1 MQSNRYLPAEAT
13 PASVGLMGKERF
25 LPLLKSSDYELQ
37 SLKWLTLPH
46 SNKRTPVQS
55 QLNFLLNS
63 LLFFHPPSLLQLG
76 HCTLLPLP
84 CLLQVYLSSFVSLC
98 KCPQAYL
105 LYIQVRLLPRSATW
119 QAAIQKPFL
128 VTTPWP
134 RCLHVNT
141 LSISFAISLQSP
153 NQNETR

>member
-55 QLNFLLNS
+55 QLNSFLSPTVLI
-63 LLFFHPPSLLQLG
+63 QLA
-76 HCTLLPLP
+76 HCTWLPLP
-84 CLLQVYLSSFVSLC
+84 YLLQVYLSSFVSLC
-98 KCPQAYL
+98 KCLQAYL
-105 LYIQVRLLPRSATW
+105 LCVQVRLLPRLATW

>member
-55 QLNFLLNS
+55 QLNS
-63 LLFFHPPSLLQLG
+63 LLFFHPPSSYNLLIVRDC
-76 HCTLLPLP
+76 HCPTCSRFTSQAS
-84 CLLQVYLSSFVSLC
+84 CLCAS
-98 KCPQAYL
+98 
-105 LYIQVRLLPRSATW
+105 VRKLICCAFRSASYTD
-119 QAAIQKPFL
+119 
-128 VTTPWP
+128 WP
-134 RCLHVNT
+134 LDKQQYKNHF
-141 LSISFAISLQSP
+141 S
-153 NQNETR
+153 

>member
-63 LLFFHPPSLLQLG
+63 LLSPTIPLTTWSLYVTATALLAPG
-76 HCTLLPLP
+76 LPLK
-84 CLLQVYLSSFVSLC
+84 LRVSVQVSASLC
-98 KCPQAYL
+98 AVRSGPPPTQIGHLTSSNTKTISRDYTLAQMPSCKYSLYL
-105 LYIQVRLLPRSATW
+105 FCHFP
-119 QAAIQKPFL
+119 AIP
-128 VTTPWP
+128 
-134 RCLHVNT
+134 
-141 LSISFAISLQSP
+141 
-153 NQNETR
+153 